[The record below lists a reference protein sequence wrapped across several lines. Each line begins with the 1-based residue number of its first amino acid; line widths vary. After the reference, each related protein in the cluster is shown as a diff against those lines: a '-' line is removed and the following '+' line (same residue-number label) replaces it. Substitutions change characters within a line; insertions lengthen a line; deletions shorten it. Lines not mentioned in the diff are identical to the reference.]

1 MPRRITGKAA
11 ALPLGYRVGPN
22 IILVSITVVA
32 VLFAA
37 VTLNTRNKS
46 SDDLSPKVQD
56 ANQNELVEVTV
67 PASIIPAGVKLKD
80 VEFKRILL
88 PSSQVTKD
96 VVLNLEEK
104 GDWVTKAILPASVPI
119 YAENLSA
126 SGLVSNSVTE
136 KIPPGMR
143 AMSVRVD
150 ETTSVEGW
158 VTSGTIVDVLMVNS
172 ERTAVIAES
181 VKVLSAGKSAT
192 SSKGESSSTPNTVT
206 LLVTQE
212 QCLSINTAQK
222 QGSIALVLRGNEDEA
237 SWSRQSLSAANLN
250 GKGKGSRPIN
260 GTATI
265 IDKKKG
271 DSQTFVLID
280 RNWTAVETSKSIKEK
295 TLKVKE

>member
-1 MPRRITGKAA
+1 
-11 ALPLGYRVGPN
+11 
-22 IILVSITVVA
+22 
-32 VLFAA
+32 
-37 VTLNTRNKS
+37 
-46 SDDLSPKVQD
+46 
-56 ANQNELVEVTV
+56 
-67 PASIIPAGVKLKD
+67 
-80 VEFKRILL
+80 
-88 PSSQVTKD
+88 
-96 VVLNLEEK
+96 
-104 GDWVTKAILPASVPI
+104 
-119 YAENLSA
+119 
-126 SGLVSNSVTE
+126 
-136 KIPPGMR
+136 
-143 AMSVRVD
+143 MSVRVD